1 MLEPAFDSEGDREGR
16 PDKEGRPGGPY
27 NFPVTTGLAGLQWLF
42 FMFANTVVIPIS
54 IGQAFHLSPAVTTAT
69 LERAFIYTGIACI
82 LQALIGHRY
91 PFMEGSSGLWW
102 GVILSL
108 AASTA
113 ALGQSLTDL
122 GGNLEMG
129 IMISGALIIVLGLLG
144 IGWRLR
150 SIFTPIVTGT
160 FYFLLAAQL
169 IGIFLKG
176 MLGLG
181 AGNAIQPG
189 IALLSFIITALVMA
203 LSIWGRGLISNLA
216 LLIGIIAGWIAFRIF
231 FPTQIS
237 ALAPAG
243 KSFFLLFPWGNL
255 AGNIG
260 VIAAVVLTG
269 LINLSNTYATLAGA
283 EPLYHKPALPPQYRR
298 SLIIS
303 GFSSIVSGVFGIVPY
318 APYTSSLGF
327 LRATRLLDRKP
338 FILGAALFI
347 LLGAVP
353 ILGQLFA
360 SLPISVGDAV
370 LFVAYLQ
377 LFGAAVGNIEGLTFS
392 YKTIYRLAAP
402 VLLGLALMS
411 IPPAAFS
418 SIPALVRPL
427 LQNGLVVGILLSIIL
442 EHTIRW
448 EN

>member
-1 MLEPAFDSEGDREGR
+1 LEHVDDSAGDSEDRR
-16 PDKEGRPGGPY
+16 H
-27 NFPVTTGLAGLQWLF
+27 NIPVTTVLAGLQWLF

-54 IGQAFHLSPAVTTAT
+54 IGQAFHLSPAVTTAS

-82 LQALIGHRY
+82 LQALVGHRY

-113 ALGQSLTDL
+113 ALGQSLTEL

-129 IMISGALIIVLGLLG
+129 IMISGILIMVLGVLG
-144 IGWRLR
+144 VGWWLR
-150 SIFTPIVTGT
+150 RIFTPIVTAT

-181 AGNAIQPG
+181 ASTSIQPG
-189 IALLSFIITALVMA
+189 IALLSLVITVLVMA
-203 LSIWGRGLISNLA
+203 LTIWGPGLLSNFA
-216 LLIGIIAGWIAFRIF
+216 LLIGIIAGWIAFRIL
-231 FPTQIS
+231 FPTS
-237 ALAPAG
+237 VAVLAPAG
-243 KSFFLLFPWGNL
+243 KALFALFPWGNL

-260 VIAAVVLTG
+260 IIAAVILTG

-283 EPLYHKPALPPQYRR
+283 EPLYHKPALPSQYRR
-298 SLIIS
+298 SLVVS
-303 GFSSIVSGVFGIVPY
+303 GFSTIVSGIFGIVPY
-318 APYTSSLGF
+318 APYTSSLGL
-327 LRATRLLDRKP
+327 LRATRLLKRAP

-353 ILGQLFA
+353 VLGQLFA

-377 LFGAAVGNIEGLTFS
+377 LFGAALGNIEGLTFS
-392 YKTIYRLAAP
+392 FKTIYRLATP
-402 VLLGLALMS
+402 VLLGLALMT
-411 IPPAAFS
+411 IPPIAFS
-418 SIPALVRPL
+418 SIPALARPL
-427 LQNGLVVGILLSIIL
+427 LQNGLVVGIALAIIM
-442 EHTIRW
+442 EQAIRW
-448 EN
+448 EK